1 MIFPVRFLVCAIGA
15 LGLGITACAQQ
26 KAPIKRPNIV
36 MIVAD
41 DMNWDTPGCFGGA
54 GQDITPNIDRL
65 ASEGIRFEHAY
76 VNIAVCTPSRSV
88 MLTGLYSHNNGA
100 EGFQRIHPGTST
112 LPAILNEEGYLCGT
126 IGKPLRQQDIFHWSV
141 NYRWQGTGDE
151 NRWGRDPEVYRRF
164 ARAFFQMAKVAQQP
178 FFLMASSHDPHRPY
192 GGGKSDAPHFE
203 RKKSSRTYKPGEVK
217 VPGFLPDIPDVRKEM
232 AGYCTSARRLDDMV
246 GAILSELAKMKNVD
260 DTIVVFLSD
269 HGMSAP
275 FAKTNCYVES
285 TRTPLI
291 IRWPRQIQKQQVDRD
306 HMVSTVDLLPSL
318 LEAVDLPLPEKLNG
332 RSFFPLLKGE
342 KQSGRDAI
350 FAQFH
355 HIHGRNPY
363 PMRSIIT
370 KDHAYIFNA
379 WSNGKRAYRA
389 APMAGLTYQ
398 AMKRADETN
407 LRLAKRVHH
416 FEYRT
421 VEEFYDLGKDPF
433 CLENLLPSKQR
444 ETASKSGNEA
454 LLSLRQ
460 KLRSWMVKHNDFALD
475 AFDHRDSSEAL
486 EQFMKDY
493 TVRSGK
499 EVEAMKPY
507 EEAKRYRF

>member
-1 MIFPVRFLVCAIGA
+1 MFFSVRFVVCTIGVF
-15 LGLGITACAQQ
+15 GMCITALAQQ
-26 KAPIKRPNIV
+26 RSPIKRPNIV

-54 GQDITPNIDRL
+54 APDITPNIDRL

-88 MLTGLYSHNNGA
+88 MLTGLYSQNNGA
-100 EGFQRIHPGTST
+100 EGFQRVHPGTPT
-112 LPAILNEEGYLCGT
+112 LPAILSEEGYLCGT
-126 IGKPLRQQDIFHWSV
+126 IGKPLRQQDVFHWSV
-141 NYRWQGTGDE
+141 NYRWQGAGDE

-164 ARAFFQMAKVAQQP
+164 AKSFFQMAKVSKQP

-192 GGGKSDAPHFE
+192 GSEKTDAPHFE
-203 RKKSSRTYKPGEVK
+203 RMKSSRTYKPSEVK
-217 VPGFLPDIPDVRKEM
+217 VPGFLPDISDVRKEM

-246 GAILSELAKMKNVD
+246 GEILSELAKTKNAD

-275 FAKTNCYVES
+275 FAKSNCYVES

-291 IRWPRQIQKQQVDRD
+291 IRWPKQIQKQHIDLG
-306 HMVSTVDLLPSL
+306 HMISVVDLLPTL
-318 LEAVDLPLPEKLNG
+318 LEAVGLPLPEKLDG
-332 RSFFPLLKGE
+332 RSFFPLMKGE

-370 KDHAYIFNA
+370 KDHAYLFNA
-379 WSNGKRAYRA
+379 WSDGERTYRA
-389 APMAGLTYQ
+389 ESMAGLTYR
-398 AMKRADETN
+398 AMKKEVEKN
-407 LRLAKRVHH
+407 PGLAKRVYHLEH
-416 FEYRT
+416 RT
-421 VEEFYDLGKDPF
+421 VEEFYDLRKDPF
-433 CLENLLPSKQR
+433 CLENLLPYKDQG
-444 ETASKSGNEA
+444 AAFKLGNEA
-454 LLSLRQ
+454 LEMLRQ
-460 KLRSWMVKHNDFALD
+460 KLRTWMVEYNDFALEALD
-475 AFDHRDSSEAL
+475 QRGSPKAL

-493 TVRSGK
+493 IERSGK
-499 EVEAMKPY
+499 EVESMKPY